1 MMKSKWLWLVIAA
14 APVVAAS
21 LIGNAATM
29 PNIPTWYAGLAKP
42 WFTPPNWVFGPVWTT
57 LYALMIWAFWKVLR
71 APADHPG
78 RRAAI
83 IVFLFQIAVNAGWS
97 ITFFGFKQLGL
108 GVAVSTLLEMS
119 VIATVLAFR
128 RIGLAPA
135 LAVAPTAVWV
145 AYATMLN
152 AVIWQ
157 MNG

>member
-1 MMKSKWLWLVIAA
+1 MMKSKWLWLAIAA

-29 PNIPTWYAGLAKP
+29 PNIPTWYTGLAKP
-42 WFTPPNWVFGPVWTT
+42 WFTPPNWVFGPAWTS
-57 LYALMIWAFWKVLR
+57 LYALMIWAFWKVLLT
-71 APADHPG
+71 PADHPA
-78 RRAAI
+78 RRTAI

-97 ITFFGFKQLGL
+97 ITFFGLKQIGL

-128 RIGLAPA
+128 RIGLGPA
-135 LAVAPTAVWV
+135 LAVAPTALWV
-145 AYATMLN
+145 AFATMLN

>member
-1 MMKSKWLWLVIAA
+1 MMQSKWLWLVIAA

-29 PNIPTWYAGLAKP
+29 PAIPTWYAGIAKP
-42 WFTPPNWVFGPVWTT
+42 WFTPPNWVFGP
-57 LYALMIWAFWKVLR
+57 FWKVLLT
-71 APADHPG
+71 PADHPG
-78 RRAAI
+78 RRTAI

-97 ITFFGFKQLGL
+97 ITFFGLKQIGI

-119 VIATVLAFR
+119 VIATVLTFR
-128 RIGLAPA
+128 RIGLGPA
-135 LAVAPTAVWV
+135 LAVAPTAIWV

>member
-29 PNIPTWYAGLAKP
+29 PNIPIWYAGLAKP

-57 LYALMIWAFWKVLR
+57 LYALMIWAFWHVLR

-78 RRAAI
+78 RRTAI
-83 IVFLFQIAVNAGWS
+83 IVFLFQIALNAGWS

-108 GVAVSTLLEMS
+108 GVVVSALLETS
-119 VIATVLAFR
+119 VIATVLTFR
-128 RIGLAPA
+128 RIGLGPA
-135 LAVAPTAVWV
+135 LAVAPTVLWV

>member
-1 MMKSKWLWLVIAA
+1 MMQSKWLWLVIAA

-29 PNIPTWYAGLAKP
+29 PAIPTWYAGIAKP

-57 LYALMIWAFWKVLR
+57 LYALMIWAFWKVLLT
-71 APADHPG
+71 PADHPG
-78 RRAAI
+78 RRTAI

-97 ITFFGFKQLGL
+97 ITFFGLKQIGI

-119 VIATVLAFR
+119 VIATVLTFR
-128 RIGLAPA
+128 RIGLGPA
-135 LAVAPTAVWV
+135 LAVAPTAIWV